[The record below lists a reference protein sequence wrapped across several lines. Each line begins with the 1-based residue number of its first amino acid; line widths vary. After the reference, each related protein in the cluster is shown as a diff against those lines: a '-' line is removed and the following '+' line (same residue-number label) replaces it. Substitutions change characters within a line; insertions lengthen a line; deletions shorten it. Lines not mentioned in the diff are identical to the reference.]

1 MEIRQAAARLAALS
15 QETRLGV
22 FRLLMVQGPE
32 GMAAG
37 DIARRMRVP
46 PSTLSS
52 HLSVLEN
59 AGLVTSN
66 RIQRSIRYAIDI
78 DGARALIGFLTEDC
92 CRGNPE
98 ICGPAFGVRETCATP
113 ASTLETEPSS

>member
-1 MEIRQAAARLAALS
+1 MKTKQATTKLSALS

-22 FRLLMVQGPE
+22 FRLLVVQGPD

-37 DIARRMRVP
+37 DIARCLDVP

-59 AGLVTSN
+59 AGLIASN
-66 RIQRSIRYAIDI
+66 RVQRSIRYTVDI

-92 CRGNPE
+92 CRGNPD
-98 ICGPAFGVRETCATP
+98 ICGPGFEFSRTVP
-113 ASTLETEPSS
+113 AHDAVA